1 MAKFLIYKREG
12 EELGAKLGSYEAS
25 QKDDTSANRSWLMAE
40 PMAFHIE
47 LPEEMDEDCVL
58 IQWVEEQELEPENE
72 GEAGII
78 IPAHW
83 ALVEDE
89 ELVVAKA
96 AKAIDDT
103 IARALDNAIAFGNE
117 IMKEFTREN
126 IKMGIT
132 ADGMTGTVRKNMSE
146 VILALT
152 TGSLY
157 DAITEAKAIP
167 AEDKDVKYITDVR
180 LLSFVNKIEAYL
192 GAPLSEEI

>member
-12 EELGAKLGSYEAS
+12 EELGEKLGSYEAS
-25 QKDDTSANRSWLMAE
+25 EKDDTSANRSWLQAE

-47 LPEEMDEDCVL
+47 LPEGMDADCVV
-58 IQWVEEQELEPENE
+58 IQWIEEEEIESEVE
-72 GEAGII
+72 GEPGVI

-83 ALVEDE
+83 ALLEDE
-89 ELVVAKA
+89 ELVAAKA

-103 IARALDNAIAFGNE
+103 IARALDAAIAFGNE

-132 ADGMTGTVRKNMSE
+132 ADSMTGTVRKNMSE
-146 VILALT
+146 VIVALT